1 LNTAQHTH
9 EYKFHVLLVTPE
21 VVMQD
26 VELLKTITWS
36 VLICDEAQ
44 RLKNKQSRFYKEL
57 IDFKTLHTIL
67 LSGTPLQNNISE
79 LYSLLVFLDFEKFHD
94 ESEFMESYGDMT
106 DAAQVAKL
114 QDLIRPYM
122 LRYAQ
127 IKHATAI

>member
-1 LNTAQHTH
+1 M
-9 EYKFHVLLVTPE
+9 LLVTPE

-127 IKHATAI
+127 ITHATAIC

>member
-1 LNTAQHTH
+1 MNTAQHTH